1 MTIVKQRENNQC
13 CIVCWFSGHIA
24 GCSLELSSQSGW
36 LSQHHWKAILWPLVH
51 WNSVQFCSS
60 SQPGQSGKRL
70 HTQFLSINV
79 PFLVHWNWFG
89 FTTTGVFNVIDLL
102 HYDLSR
108 GVSSRLRCGFDV
120 FFCFIFLTINKLK
133 PSLYKRWT
141 IAQKVSWQA
150 PRM

>member
-1 MTIVKQRENNQC
+1 MITVKQRKNNQC

-79 PFLVHWNWFG
+79 PSLVHWNWFG
-89 FTTTGVFNVIDLL
+89 FNTTGVFNVIDLL

-108 GVSSRLRCGFDV
+108 GVSTRLRCGFDV
-120 FFCFIFLTINKLK
+120 FLCFRFLANSGMVQFFFSFFLLTHFLIFILKTI
-133 PSLYKRWT
+133 
-141 IAQKVSWQA
+141 
-150 PRM
+150 

>member
-1 MTIVKQRENNQC
+1 MITVKQRKNNQC
-13 CIVCWFSGHIA
+13 CKVCWFSGHIA

-89 FTTTGVFNVIDLL
+89 FTTTGVFNVIDLF
-102 HYDLSR
+102 HYDLSC
-108 GVSSRLRCGFDV
+108 GVS
-120 FFCFIFLTINKLK
+120 NKLK
-133 PSLYKRWT
+133 SGLEFSFFSFRFLSIKEINYIFDHQMEIFQFT
-141 IAQKVSWQA
+141 
-150 PRM
+150 